1 MDEQLIFTTH
11 TTGSIANIHSF
22 EQSTLRQCSVNSK
35 NSSVIVG
42 TRYLFIAQ
50 AKKALINVYNISGS
64 HKRESVEQRL
74 PIPEAVNCLEVVDN
88 NIIYGSCED
97 ISHELAPFDLP
108 YLLLASTESGKLY
121 IWELNSGLLLNVK
134 PMAHYQRI
142 TKIKSILNGKYIITS
157 GKDSRV
163 IIWQTTDLITME
175 DPKPISIIHDHTLPV
190 TDFQISNATGES
202 LITSG
207 IKLFTASEDGTIR
220 CYNLEVDPSS
230 GIGKKVDNKSSNSLT
245 SIQDQMM
252 TPTLLATFTFS
263 SGIETLSL
271 DPADRICYFGTKM
284 GCFALSLYYQLDGN
298 QIVNL
303 LQGCN
308 KGKLY
313 SLVDSTTVTDTHGSG
328 DERKSLYSMG
338 QLVIT
343 KLLDCDVSVIKINMD
358 GTILLIGDKLGKIY
372 VTEIYSRQILKTLQ
386 PLSTSH
392 DAHGDVTNIIT
403 YCYTTDSRDKL
414 NITDSTT
421 NNTSSNTNSSHPHHS
436 NNNSIQK
443 IPNLQRSIYD
453 KSELK
458 NYHDIWYQIG
468 EEIDERHDYVVNPLS
483 DLNKYM
489 SRLSEQETVFATSN
503 TKDNNTSTI
512 INNHVSENK
521 ETDADQ
527 VSQLQEQI
535 KSLTNAYAE
544 LRQLHEKLY
553 EDHQQLLNQH
563 AK

>member
-22 EQSTLRQCSVNSK
+22 EQNSLRQCSVNSK
-35 NSSVIVG
+35 HSGVIVG

-88 NIIYGSCED
+88 NTLYGS
-97 ISHELAPFDLP
+97 SGNVGHKLAPFNLP

-142 TKIKSILNGKYIITS
+142 TKIQSILNGKYVITS

-163 IIWQTTDLITME
+163 IIWQTSNLITME
-175 DPKPISIIHDHTLPV
+175 DPKPISIIHNHTLPV
-190 TDFQISNATGES
+190 TDFQVSNATGEN

-207 IKLFTASEDGTIR
+207 IKLFTTSEDGTIR
-220 CYNLEVDPSS
+220 CYSLEVDSS
-230 GIGKKVDNKSSNSLT
+230 IGIGKKINNGSST
-245 SIQDQMM
+245 SMTSAYDQMI

-263 SGIETLSL
+263 HGIETLSL
-271 DPADRICYFGTKM
+271 DPADRVCYFGTKV
-284 GCFALSLYYQLDGN
+284 GCFALPLYYQLNKN
-298 QIVNL
+298 QIINL
-303 LQGCN
+303 LQACN

-313 SLVDSTTVTDTHGSG
+313 SLTDSTTVADTHKIE
-328 DERKSLYSMG
+328 DERNSLYNMG
-338 QLVIT
+338 QLVVT
-343 KLLDCDVSVIKINMD
+343 KLLDCDVSALKINMD
-358 GTILLIGDKLGKIY
+358 GTILLVGDKLGKVF

-414 NITDSTT
+414 DIAGFT
-421 NNTSSNTNSSHPHHS
+421 NNNNGNSTNNGHYHHN

-443 IPNLQRSIYD
+443 IPSLQRSIYN
-453 KSELK
+453 KSQVDD
-458 NYHDIWYQIG
+458 YHDLWYQIG
-468 EEIDERHDYVVNPLS
+468 EEINQRQDYIINPLS
-483 DLNKYM
+483 DLRGYM
-489 SRLSEQETVFATSN
+489 TKLSEQETIFATSN
-503 TKDNNTSTI
+503 GNN
-512 INNHVSENK
+512 NNISMTVNTDVGKNK
-521 ETDADQ
+521 ETNTDQ
-527 VSQLQEQI
+527 VSQLKEQI
-535 KSLTNAYAE
+535 KTLTDAYVE

-563 AK
+563 SK